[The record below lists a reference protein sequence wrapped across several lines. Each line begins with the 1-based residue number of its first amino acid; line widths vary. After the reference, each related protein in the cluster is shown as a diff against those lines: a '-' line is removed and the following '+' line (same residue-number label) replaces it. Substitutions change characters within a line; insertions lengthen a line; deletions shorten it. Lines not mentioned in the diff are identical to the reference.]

1 MKKLMQHFPAVL
13 VAILIAALAFTETA
27 IAQNPSQVAIQQ
39 APQASPSPFPNGP
52 IPPQIATAR
61 KVFLTN
67 AGADHN
73 FPVDENTAYN
83 DVLIALQN
91 WGHYQFVSS
100 PQDAELIFSLKDAA
114 PITGVAG
121 DANSTYSVSSP
132 AFILTIVDAH
142 TNTPLW
148 TVTSP
153 VVSYGSGKKE
163 ARWFTLSVNNL
174 VTRVKVLAGQPV
186 TAEEQ
191 ANLTT
196 FPKTHRALL
205 IGVLVGS
212 FAGLAVAGVLIGKHL
227 SSDWAANAKEQQD
240 AFCKANN
247 IPLTM
252 CAGG

>member
-1 MKKLMQHFPAVL
+1 MKKLMQQFPTVL
-13 VAILIAALAFTETA
+13 VAILIAALALTETA
-27 IAQNPSQVAIQQ
+27 IAQDPSQAAI
-39 APQASPSPFPNGP
+39 PQAAHAAPSQFPNGP
-52 IPPQIATAR
+52 LPSQIATAH

-67 AGADHN
+67 AGADQN

-100 PQDAELIFSLKDAA
+100 PQDADLIFSLKDAA
-114 PITGVAG
+114 PITGVGG
-121 DANSTYSVSSP
+121 DADSTYSISSP
-132 AFILTIVDAH
+132 TFILSIVDAR
-142 TNTPLW
+142 TNAPLW

-163 ARWFTLSVNNL
+163 ARWFTHSVNNL
-174 VTRVKVLAGQPV
+174 VTRVKVVAGQPV

-196 FPKTHRALL
+196 FPKTHRGLIIGIALGSVVTLGVAGAL
-205 IGVLVGS
+205 IGE
-212 FAGLAVAGVLIGKHL
+212 HL
-227 SSDWAANAKEQQD
+227 SSNWAANAKAQQD